1 MKISFQ
7 IPYHTHWGED
17 VRVLLS
23 DDMVHPLHT
32 RNGEIW
38 RGCLE
43 LDTTTSPA
51 ELSYQYAIFQDDVCI
66 RKEWNGV
73 KRRLTINPAYARLIL
88 NDAWRDR
95 PEDSYF
101 YCSAF
106 SGEEAPYYPSGTE
119 VSHAKSILLKVRC
132 PRFRHK
138 NWKLAVSGNQRILG
152 EWDMKAPKMMQP
164 CGPNEWCILLDAT
177 GIRYPFE
184 YKYLAWDTE
193 NNCEGEWIC
202 GNNRQI
208 SSLPLQEG
216 DLLVI
221 SDDEVHFDLPAWK
234 AAGVAIPVFSLRSEQ
249 SFGVGDFGDLKK
261 MIDWAVLTGQKVVQ
275 ILPINDTTITH
286 TWTDSYPYNSI
297 SIYAF
302 HPMHID
308 LNQLE
313 ALEDAGQR
321 ESFEQ
326 HRLELNALPQVDYE
340 AVNQYKLKYLHL
352 LFQQIGETL
361 LESTGFRQFFKE
373 NKHWLVPYSVFC
385 YLRDKY
391 GTPVFRNWP
400 EHQVYHEEVISRMA
414 EEDTACRPI
423 ARFNYFLQ
431 YVLHIQLRAASE
443 YARSKG
449 VLLKGDIPIGISP
462 NSVEAWTEPHYFNL
476 NGQAGAPPDPF
487 SKTGQNWGFPTYNWD
502 TMQQDGYKW
511 WKKRFHKM
519 AEYFDAY
526 RIDHILGFFRI
537 WEIPS
542 HSVQGLLG
550 QFVPALPMSA
560 EEINRFGLFFRKEA
574 FTKPYIT
581 ESILEAKFGKL
592 KEQVKQEYLFQ
603 ITPHEYALRPEYN
616 TQRQVEQHF
625 LGKNDPQSNLLRNG
639 LFELINNVLFVVD
652 RKDPNLYHPRIAVQ
666 NEPVYESLTPSEKTA
681 FDQLYTHY
689 FYHRH
694 NDFWYHE
701 AMKKLPELTDS
712 TRMLVCGEDL
722 GMIPDCVKG
731 VMDELRI
738 LSLEIQRMPK
748 NPAETFGDPAHY
760 PYRSVC
766 TISTHDMSTLRGWW
780 HEDANLTHRYFYDVL
795 GGWGDYPTEA
805 PGWLCDS
812 IVLKHLLGNS
822 MLCILSLQDWLSINE
837 EVRYPDAD
845 AERINVPANPR
856 HYWRY
861 RMHITIEDLMQCTTL
876 NDRIRDMIGKSGR
889 MDG

>member
-101 YCSAF
+101 YSSAF

-326 HRLELNALPQVDYE
+326 QRLKLNALPQVDYE

-352 LFQQIGETL
+352 LFQQMGETL

-560 EEINRFGLFFRKEA
+560 EEINHFGLFFRKEA

-581 ESILEAKFGKL
+581 ESILEAKFGEL

-780 HEDANLTHRYFYDVL
+780 HKDANLTRRYFYDVL
-795 GGWGDYPTEA
+795 SGWGDYPTEA

>member
-101 YCSAF
+101 YSSAF

-119 VSHAKSILLKVRC
+119 VSLAKSILLKVRC
-132 PRFRHK
+132 PRFSHK

-326 HRLELNALPQVDYE
+326 QRLKLNALPQVDYE

-581 ESILEAKFGKL
+581 ESILEAKFGEL

-876 NDRIRDMIGKSGR
+876 NDHIRDMIGKSGR
-889 MDG
+889 INN

>member
-101 YCSAF
+101 YSSAF

-326 HRLELNALPQVDYE
+326 QRLKLNALPQVDYE

-352 LFQQIGETL
+352 LFQQMGETL

-560 EEINRFGLFFRKEA
+560 EEINHFGLFFRKEA

-581 ESILEAKFGKL
+581 ESILEAKFGEL

-780 HEDANLTHRYFYDVL
+780 HEDANLTRRYFYDVL
-795 GGWGDYPTEA
+795 SGWGDYPTEA

>member
-7 IPYHTHWGED
+7 LPYHTHWGED
-17 VRVLLS
+17 VRILFS
-23 DDMVHPLHT
+23 DGMEFPLHT

-38 RGCLE
+38 RGSLE
-43 LDTTTSPA
+43 LDPITCPT
-51 ELSYQYAIFQDDVCI
+51 EINYQYAIYQDGICT

-73 KRRLTINPAYARLIL
+73 KRRLNLNQAYTHLIL

-101 YCSAF
+101 YSSAF

-119 VSHAKSILLKVRC
+119 ISHSKSILLKVRC

-138 NWKLAVSGNQRILG
+138 KWQLAISGNQRILG
-152 EWDMKAPKMMQP
+152 EWDVKTPKMMQP

-193 NNCEGEWIC
+193 NNCEGEWIS

-234 AAGVAIPVFSLRSEQ
+234 AAGVAVPVFSLRSEQ

-261 MIDWAVLTGQKVVQ
+261 MIDWAVLTGQKIVQ

-302 HPMHID
+302 HPMYID

-313 ALEDAGQR
+313 TLEDAEQR
-321 ESFEQ
+321 ASFEQ
-326 HRLELNALPQVDYE
+326 HRQELNALPQVDYE
-340 AVNQYKLKYLHL
+340 AVNQYKLEYLHL
-352 LFQQIGETL
+352 LFQQMGKTL
-361 LESTGFRQFFKE
+361 LESTEFRLFFKE

-400 EHQVYHEEVISRMA
+400 EHQVYHEETISRMA
-414 EEDTACRPI
+414 EEDTECRPV

-431 YVLHIQLRAASE
+431 YILHVQLRTASE
-443 YARSKG
+443 YARNKG

-462 NSVEAWTEPHYFNL
+462 NSVEAWTEPYYFNL

-487 SKTGQNWGFPTYNWD
+487 SETGQNWGFPTYNWD

-581 ESILEAKFGKL
+581 ESILEAKFGEL

-766 TISTHDMSTLRGWW
+766 TISTHDMSTLRGWC
-780 HEDANLTHRYFYDVL
+780 HEDANLTRRYFYDVL

-889 MDG
+889 INN

>member
-101 YCSAF
+101 YSSAF

-261 MIDWAVLTGQKVVQ
+261 MIDWAVLTGQIVVQ

-302 HPMHID
+302 HPMYID

-326 HRLELNALPQVDYE
+326 QRLKLNALPQVDYE

-352 LFQQIGETL
+352 LFQQMGETL

-487 SKTGQNWGFPTYNWD
+487 SETGQNWGFPTYNWD

-550 QFVPALPMSA
+550 QFAPALPMSA
-560 EEINRFGLFFRKEA
+560 EEINHFGLFFRKEA

-581 ESILEAKFGKL
+581 ESILEAKFGEL

-603 ITPHEYALRPEYN
+603 ITPYEYALRPEYN

-780 HEDANLTHRYFYDVL
+780 HEDANLTRRYFYDVL

-861 RMHITIEDLMQCTTL
+861 RMHITIEDLMQCTAL

-889 MDG
+889 INN

>member
-326 HRLELNALPQVDYE
+326 QRLKLNALPQVDYE

-352 LFQQIGETL
+352 LFQQMGETL

-487 SKTGQNWGFPTYNWD
+487 SETGQNWGFPTYNWD

-550 QFVPALPMSA
+550 QFAPALPMSA
-560 EEINRFGLFFRKEA
+560 EEINHFGLFFRKEA

-581 ESILEAKFGKL
+581 ESILEAKFGEL

-603 ITPHEYALRPEYN
+603 ITPYEYALRPEYN

-780 HEDANLTHRYFYDVL
+780 HEDANLTRRYFYDVL
-795 GGWGDYPTEA
+795 GGWGDYPIEA

-889 MDG
+889 INN

>member
-23 DDMVHPLHT
+23 DGMVHPLHT

-101 YCSAF
+101 YSSAF

-138 NWKLAVSGNQRILG
+138 NWKLAISGNQRILG

-177 GIRYPFE
+177 DIRYPFE

-234 AAGVAIPVFSLRSEQ
+234 AAGAAVPVFSLRSEQ

-302 HPMHID
+302 HPMYID

-326 HRLELNALPQVDYE
+326 QRLKLNALPQVDYE

-352 LFQQIGETL
+352 LFQQMGETL

-414 EEDTACRPI
+414 EEDTACRPV

-487 SKTGQNWGFPTYNWD
+487 SETGQNWGFPTYNWD
-502 TMQQDGYKW
+502 TMQKDGYKW

-581 ESILEAKFGKL
+581 ESILEAKFGEL

-603 ITPHEYALRPEYN
+603 ITSHEYALRPEYN

-652 RKDPNLYHPRIAVQ
+652 LKDPNLYHPRIAVQ
-666 NEPVYESLTPSEKTA
+666 NEPVYESLTPSEKAA

-748 NPAETFGDPAHY
+748 NPAETFADPAHY

-795 GGWGDYPTEA
+795 SGWGDYPTEA

-837 EVRYPDAD
+837 EARYPDAD

-861 RMHITIEDLMQCTTL
+861 RMHITIEDLMQCTAL

-889 MDG
+889 INN

>member
-43 LDTTTSPA
+43 LDTTTNPA

-119 VSHAKSILLKVRC
+119 VSLAKSILLKVRC
-132 PRFRHK
+132 PRFSHK

-326 HRLELNALPQVDYE
+326 QRLKLNALPQVDYE

-352 LFQQIGETL
+352 LFQQMGETL

-487 SKTGQNWGFPTYNWD
+487 SETGQNWGFPTYNWD

-560 EEINRFGLFFRKEA
+560 EEINHFGLFFRKEA

-581 ESILEAKFGKL
+581 ESILEAKFGEL

-780 HEDANLTHRYFYDVL
+780 HEDANLTRRYFYDVL
-795 GGWGDYPTEA
+795 SGWGDYPTEA

-889 MDG
+889 INN

>member
-1 MKISFQ
+1 
-7 IPYHTHWGED
+7 
-17 VRVLLS
+17 
-23 DDMVHPLHT
+23 
-32 RNGEIW
+32 
-38 RGCLE
+38 
-43 LDTTTSPA
+43 
-51 ELSYQYAIFQDDVCI
+51 
-66 RKEWNGV
+66 
-73 KRRLTINPAYARLIL
+73 
-88 NDAWRDR
+88 
-95 PEDSYF
+95 
-101 YCSAF
+101 
-106 SGEEAPYYPSGTE
+106 
-119 VSHAKSILLKVRC
+119 
-132 PRFRHK
+132 
-138 NWKLAVSGNQRILG
+138 
-152 EWDMKAPKMMQP
+152 
-164 CGPNEWCILLDAT
+164 
-177 GIRYPFE
+177 
-184 YKYLAWDTE
+184 
-193 NNCEGEWIC
+193 
-202 GNNRQI
+202 
-208 SSLPLQEG
+208 
-216 DLLVI
+216 
-221 SDDEVHFDLPAWK
+221 
-234 AAGVAIPVFSLRSEQ
+234 
-249 SFGVGDFGDLKK
+249 
-261 MIDWAVLTGQKVVQ
+261 
-275 ILPINDTTITH
+275 
-286 TWTDSYPYNSI
+286 
-297 SIYAF
+297 
-302 HPMHID
+302 
-308 LNQLE
+308 
-313 ALEDAGQR
+313 
-321 ESFEQ
+321 
-326 HRLELNALPQVDYE
+326 
-340 AVNQYKLKYLHL
+340 
-352 LFQQIGETL
+352 
-361 LESTGFRQFFKE
+361 
-373 NKHWLVPYSVFC
+373 
-385 YLRDKY
+385 
-391 GTPVFRNWP
+391 
-400 EHQVYHEEVISRMA
+400 
-414 EEDTACRPI
+414 
-423 ARFNYFLQ
+423 
-431 YVLHIQLRAASE
+431 
-443 YARSKG
+443 
-449 VLLKGDIPIGISP
+449 
-462 NSVEAWTEPHYFNL
+462 
-476 NGQAGAPPDPF
+476 
-487 SKTGQNWGFPTYNWD
+487 
-502 TMQQDGYKW
+502 
-511 WKKRFHKM
+511 M

-581 ESILEAKFGKL
+581 ENILEAKFGEL
-592 KEQVKQEYLFQ
+592 KDQVKQEYLFQ

-616 TQRQVEQHF
+616 TQRLVEQHF
-625 LGKNDPQSNLLRNG
+625 NGKNDPQSNLLRKG

-666 NEPVYESLTPSEKTA
+666 NEPVYESLTPSEKSA

-780 HEDANLTHRYFYDVL
+780 HEDANLTRRFFYDVL
-795 GGWGDYPTEA
+795 GGWGDYPAEA

-861 RMHITIEDLMQCTTL
+861 RMHITLEDLMQCSAL

-889 MDG
+889 ME

>member
-119 VSHAKSILLKVRC
+119 VSHVKSILLKVRC
-132 PRFRHK
+132 PRFSHK

-326 HRLELNALPQVDYE
+326 QRLKLNALPQVDYE

-352 LFQQIGETL
+352 LFQQMGETL

-780 HEDANLTHRYFYDVL
+780 HEDANLTRRYFYDVL

>member
-101 YCSAF
+101 YSSAF

-119 VSHAKSILLKVRC
+119 VSLAKSILLKVRC
-132 PRFRHK
+132 PRFSHK

-326 HRLELNALPQVDYE
+326 QRLKLNALPQVDYE

-581 ESILEAKFGKL
+581 ESILEAKFGEL

-795 GGWGDYPTEA
+795 SGWGDYPTEA

-861 RMHITIEDLMQCTTL
+861 RMHITIEDLMQCTAL

-889 MDG
+889 INN

>member
-101 YCSAF
+101 YSSAF

-119 VSHAKSILLKVRC
+119 VSLAKSILLKVRC
-132 PRFRHK
+132 PRFSHK

-326 HRLELNALPQVDYE
+326 QRLKLNALPQVDYE

-581 ESILEAKFGKL
+581 ESILEAKFGEL

-795 GGWGDYPTEA
+795 SGWGDYPTEA

-861 RMHITIEDLMQCTTL
+861 RMHITIEDLMQCTAL

-889 MDG
+889 MEG

>member
-43 LDTTTSPA
+43 LDTTTNPA

-101 YCSAF
+101 YSSAF

-138 NWKLAVSGNQRILG
+138 NWKLAISGNQRILG

-177 GIRYPFE
+177 DIRYPFE

-234 AAGVAIPVFSLRSEQ
+234 AAGVAVPVFSLRSEQ

-302 HPMHID
+302 HPMYID

-326 HRLELNALPQVDYE
+326 QRLKLNALPQVDYE

-352 LFQQIGETL
+352 LFQQMGETL

-414 EEDTACRPI
+414 EEDTACRPV

-487 SKTGQNWGFPTYNWD
+487 SETGQNWGFPTYNWD

-550 QFVPALPMSA
+550 QFVPALPMSPK
-560 EEINRFGLFFRKEA
+560 EINRFGLFFRKEA

-581 ESILEAKFGKL
+581 ESILEAKFGEL

-748 NPAETFGDPAHY
+748 NPAETFADPAHY

-780 HEDANLTHRYFYDVL
+780 HEDANLTRRYFYDVL
-795 GGWGDYPTEA
+795 SGWGDYPTEA

-861 RMHITIEDLMQCTTL
+861 RMHITIEDLMQCTAL

-889 MDG
+889 IL

>member
-101 YCSAF
+101 YSSAF

-326 HRLELNALPQVDYE
+326 QRLKLNALPQVDYE

-352 LFQQIGETL
+352 LFQQMGETL

-780 HEDANLTHRYFYDVL
+780 HEDANLTRRYFYDVL

>member
-152 EWDMKAPKMMQP
+152 EWDTKAPKMMQP

-326 HRLELNALPQVDYE
+326 QRLKLNALPQVDYE

-352 LFQQIGETL
+352 LFQQMGETL

-487 SKTGQNWGFPTYNWD
+487 SETGQNWGFPTYNWD

-550 QFVPALPMSA
+550 QFAPALPMSA
-560 EEINRFGLFFRKEA
+560 EEINHFGLFFRKEA

-581 ESILEAKFGKL
+581 ESILEAKFGEL

-603 ITPHEYALRPEYN
+603 ITPYEYALRPEYN

>member
-23 DDMVHPLHT
+23 DGMVHPLHT

-73 KRRLTINPAYARLIL
+73 KRRLTINPAYAQLIL

-101 YCSAF
+101 YSSAF

-184 YKYLAWDTE
+184 YKYLAWDAE

-234 AAGVAIPVFSLRSEQ
+234 AAGVAIPVFSLRSER

-302 HPMHID
+302 HPMYID
-308 LNQLE
+308 LDQLE
-313 ALEDAGQR
+313 ALKDAGQR

-326 HRLELNALPQVDYE
+326 HRLELNALPEIDYE
-340 AVNQYKLKYLHL
+340 AVNQYKLEYLHL
-352 LFQQIGETL
+352 LFQQMGETS

-400 EHQVYHEEVISRMA
+400 EHQVYHEEAILRMA
-414 EEDTACRPI
+414 EENPECRPV

-487 SKTGQNWGFPTYNWD
+487 SETGQNWGFPTYNWD

-511 WKKRFHKM
+511 WKKRFRKM

-550 QFVPALPMSA
+550 QFVPALPMSP

-581 ESILEAKFGKL
+581 ESILEAKFGEL

-625 LGKNDPQSNLLRNG
+625 LGKNDSQSNLLRNG

-666 NEPVYESLTPSEKTA
+666 NEPVYESLTPSEKAA

-748 NPAETFGDPAHY
+748 NPAEIFGDPAHY

-780 HEDANLTHRYFYDVL
+780 HEDANLTRRYFYDVL
-795 GGWGDYPTEA
+795 GGWGDYPIEA

-845 AERINVPANPR
+845 AERINIPANPR

-889 MDG
+889 INN

>member
-43 LDTTTSPA
+43 LDTTTNPA

-119 VSHAKSILLKVRC
+119 VSLAKSILLKVRC
-132 PRFRHK
+132 PRFSHK

-302 HPMHID
+302 HPMYID

-352 LFQQIGETL
+352 LFQQMGETL
-361 LESTGFRQFFKE
+361 LESTGFRQFLKE

-431 YVLHIQLRAASE
+431 YILHIQLRAASE

-581 ESILEAKFGKL
+581 ESILEAKFGEL

-603 ITPHEYALRPEYN
+603 ITPYEYALRPEYN

-780 HEDANLTHRYFYDVL
+780 HEDANLTRRYFYDVL
-795 GGWGDYPTEA
+795 GGWGDYPIEA

-861 RMHITIEDLMQCTTL
+861 RMHITIEDLMQCTAL
-876 NDRIRDMIGKSGR
+876 NDCIRDMIGKSGR
-889 MDG
+889 INN

>member
-101 YCSAF
+101 YSSAF

-119 VSHAKSILLKVRC
+119 VSLAKSILLKVRC
-132 PRFRHK
+132 PRFSHK

-326 HRLELNALPQVDYE
+326 QRLKLNALPQVDYE

-581 ESILEAKFGKL
+581 ESILEAKFGEL

-780 HEDANLTHRYFYDVL
+780 HEDANLTRRYFYDVL

>member
-101 YCSAF
+101 YSSAF

-119 VSHAKSILLKVRC
+119 VSLAKSILLKVRC
-132 PRFRHK
+132 PRFSHK

-326 HRLELNALPQVDYE
+326 QRLKLNALPQVDYE

-550 QFVPALPMSA
+550 QFVPALPMSV

-581 ESILEAKFGKL
+581 ESILEAKFSEL

-625 LGKNDPQSNLLRNG
+625 HGKNDPQSNLLRKG

-666 NEPVYESLTPSEKTA
+666 NEPVYESLTPSEKSA

-748 NPAETFGDPAHY
+748 NPSETFGNPAYY

-780 HEDANLTHRYFYDVL
+780 HEDANLTRRYFYDVL

-822 MLCILSLQDWLSINE
+822 MFCILSLQDWLSINE

-861 RMHITIEDLMQCTTL
+861 RMHITLEDLMQCSAL

>member
-23 DDMVHPLHT
+23 DGMVHSLHT

-101 YCSAF
+101 YSSAF

-152 EWDMKAPKMMQP
+152 EWDMKTPKMMQP

-302 HPMHID
+302 HPMYID

-326 HRLELNALPQVDYE
+326 QRLKLNALPQVDYE

-352 LFQQIGETL
+352 LFQQMGETL

-391 GTPVFRNWP
+391 ETPVFHNWP
-400 EHQVYHEEVISRMA
+400 EHQVYHEKVISQMA
-414 EEDTACRPI
+414 EEDTACRPV

-487 SKTGQNWGFPTYNWD
+487 SETGQNWGFPTYNWD
-502 TMQQDGYKW
+502 TMQQDSYKW

-550 QFVPALPMSA
+550 QFVPALPMSP
-560 EEINRFGLFFRKEA
+560 EEINRYGLFFRKEA

-581 ESILEAKFGKL
+581 ESILEAKFGEL

-780 HEDANLTHRYFYDVL
+780 HEDANLTRRYFYDVL
-795 GGWGDYPTEA
+795 GGWANYPTEA

-861 RMHITIEDLMQCTTL
+861 RMHITIEDLMQCTAL

-889 MDG
+889 INN

>member
-101 YCSAF
+101 YSSAF

-119 VSHAKSILLKVRC
+119 VSLAKSILLKVRC
-132 PRFRHK
+132 PRFSHK

-326 HRLELNALPQVDYE
+326 QRLKLNALPQVDYE

-352 LFQQIGETL
+352 LFQQMGETL
-361 LESTGFRQFFKE
+361 LDSTGFRQFFKE

-550 QFVPALPMSA
+550 QFVPALPMSV

-581 ESILEAKFGKL
+581 ESILEAKFGEL

-625 LGKNDPQSNLLRNG
+625 HGKNDPQSNLLRNG

-666 NEPVYESLTPSEKTA
+666 NEPVYESLTPSEKSA

-748 NPAETFGDPAHY
+748 NPSETFGNPAYY

-780 HEDANLTHRYFYDVL
+780 HEDANLTRRYFYDVL

>member
-101 YCSAF
+101 YSSAF

-326 HRLELNALPQVDYE
+326 QRLKLNALPQVDYE

-352 LFQQIGETL
+352 LFQQMGETL

-487 SKTGQNWGFPTYNWD
+487 SETGQNWGFPTYNWD

-550 QFVPALPMSA
+550 QFAPALPMSA
-560 EEINRFGLFFRKEA
+560 EEINHFGLFFRKEA

-581 ESILEAKFGKL
+581 ESILEAKFGEL

-603 ITPHEYALRPEYN
+603 ITPYEYALRPEYN

-780 HEDANLTHRYFYDVL
+780 HEDANLTRRYFYDVL

>member
-326 HRLELNALPQVDYE
+326 QRLKLNALPQVDYE

-581 ESILEAKFGKL
+581 ESILEAKFGEL

-780 HEDANLTHRYFYDVL
+780 HEDANLTRRYFYDVL
-795 GGWGDYPTEA
+795 SGWGDYPTEA

>member
-7 IPYHTHWGED
+7 IPYHTRWGED
-17 VRVLLS
+17 VRILFS
-23 DDMVHPLHT
+23 DGMVHPLHT

-38 RGCLE
+38 RGSIE
-43 LDTTTSPA
+43 LDTAASPA

-73 KRRLTINPAYARLIL
+73 KRRLNLNHAYNHLIL
-88 NDAWRDR
+88 DDAWRDR

-101 YCSAF
+101 YSSAF

-119 VSHAKSILLKVRC
+119 ISHTKSILLKVRC

-138 NWKLAVSGNQRILG
+138 NWKLAISGNQRILG
-152 EWDMKAPKMMQP
+152 EWDMKSPKMMQP

-184 YKYLAWDTE
+184 YKYLAWDAE
-193 NNCEGEWIC
+193 NNCEGEWIS

-234 AAGVAIPVFSLRSEQ
+234 AAGVAIPVFSLRSER

-302 HPMHID
+302 HPMYID

-313 ALEDAGQR
+313 ALKDAEQR

-326 HRLELNALPQVDYE
+326 HRLELNALPEIDYE
-340 AVNQYKLKYLHL
+340 AVNQYKLEYLHL
-352 LFQQIGETL
+352 LFQQMGETL

-414 EEDTACRPI
+414 EEDTACRPV

-487 SKTGQNWGFPTYNWD
+487 SETGQNWGFPTYNWD

-511 WKKRFHKM
+511 WN
-519 AEYFDAY
+519 
-526 RIDHILGFFRI
+526 
-537 WEIPS
+537 
-542 HSVQGLLG
+542 
-550 QFVPALPMSA
+550 
-560 EEINRFGLFFRKEA
+560 ING
-574 FTKPYIT
+574 
-581 ESILEAKFGKL
+581 
-592 KEQVKQEYLFQ
+592 
-603 ITPHEYALRPEYN
+603 
-616 TQRQVEQHF
+616 
-625 LGKNDPQSNLLRNG
+625 GKNVSIRWRNT
-639 LFELINNVLFVVD
+639 
-652 RKDPNLYHPRIAVQ
+652 
-666 NEPVYESLTPSEKTA
+666 S
-681 FDQLYTHY
+681 
-689 FYHRH
+689 
-694 NDFWYHE
+694 
-701 AMKKLPELTDS
+701 
-712 TRMLVCGEDL
+712 
-722 GMIPDCVKG
+722 
-731 VMDELRI
+731 
-738 LSLEIQRMPK
+738 MPIV
-748 NPAETFGDPAHY
+748 
-760 PYRSVC
+760 SI
-766 TISTHDMSTLRGWW
+766 IS
-780 HEDANLTHRYFYDVL
+780 
-795 GGWGDYPTEA
+795 
-805 PGWLCDS
+805 
-812 IVLKHLLGNS
+812 
-822 MLCILSLQDWLSINE
+822 
-837 EVRYPDAD
+837 
-845 AERINVPANPR
+845 
-856 HYWRY
+856 
-861 RMHITIEDLMQCTTL
+861 
-876 NDRIRDMIGKSGR
+876 
-889 MDG
+889 

>member
-101 YCSAF
+101 YSSAF

-119 VSHAKSILLKVRC
+119 VSLAKSILLKVRC
-132 PRFRHK
+132 PRFSHK

-177 GIRYPFE
+177 GIQYPFE

-326 HRLELNALPQVDYE
+326 QRLKLNALPQVDYE

-581 ESILEAKFGKL
+581 ESILEAKFGEL

-889 MDG
+889 INN

>member
-101 YCSAF
+101 YSSAF

-119 VSHAKSILLKVRC
+119 VSLAKSILLKVRC
-132 PRFRHK
+132 PRFSHK

-326 HRLELNALPQVDYE
+326 QRLKLNALPQVDYE

-352 LFQQIGETL
+352 LFQQMGETL

-581 ESILEAKFGKL
+581 ESILEAKFGEL

-780 HEDANLTHRYFYDVL
+780 HEDANLTRRYFYDVL

>member
-326 HRLELNALPQVDYE
+326 QRLKLNALPQVDYE

-780 HEDANLTHRYFYDVL
+780 HEDANLTRRYFYDVL

>member
-101 YCSAF
+101 YSSAF

-119 VSHAKSILLKVRC
+119 VSLAKSILLKVRC
-132 PRFRHK
+132 PRFSHK

-326 HRLELNALPQVDYE
+326 QRLKLNALPQVDYE

-581 ESILEAKFGKL
+581 ESILEAKFGEL

-701 AMKKLPELTDS
+701 AMKKLQELTDS

-889 MDG
+889 INN

>member
-101 YCSAF
+101 YSSAF

-119 VSHAKSILLKVRC
+119 VSLAKSILLKVRC
-132 PRFRHK
+132 PRFSHK

-326 HRLELNALPQVDYE
+326 QRLKLNALPQVDYE

-550 QFVPALPMSA
+550 QFAPALPMSA
-560 EEINRFGLFFRKEA
+560 EEINHFGLFFRKEA

-581 ESILEAKFGKL
+581 ESILEAKFGEL

-780 HEDANLTHRYFYDVL
+780 HEDANLTRRYFYDVL

>member
-101 YCSAF
+101 YSSAF

-119 VSHAKSILLKVRC
+119 VSLAKSILLKVRC
-132 PRFRHK
+132 PRFSHK

-326 HRLELNALPQVDYE
+326 QRLKLNALPQVDYE

-352 LFQQIGETL
+352 LFQQMGETL

-625 LGKNDPQSNLLRNG
+625 LGKNNPQSNLLRNG

-780 HEDANLTHRYFYDVL
+780 HEDANLTRRYFYDVL

-861 RMHITIEDLMQCTTL
+861 RMPITIEDLMQCTTL

-889 MDG
+889 INN

>member
-101 YCSAF
+101 YSSAF

-119 VSHAKSILLKVRC
+119 VSLAKSILLKVRC
-132 PRFRHK
+132 PRFSHK

-326 HRLELNALPQVDYE
+326 QRLKLNALPQVDYE

-581 ESILEAKFGKL
+581 ESILEAKFGEL

-780 HEDANLTHRYFYDVL
+780 HEDANLTRRYFYDVL
-795 GGWGDYPTEA
+795 GGWGDYPIEA

-889 MDG
+889 INN

>member
-132 PRFRHK
+132 PRFSHK

-326 HRLELNALPQVDYE
+326 QRLKLNALPQVDYE

-352 LFQQIGETL
+352 LFQQMGETL

-487 SKTGQNWGFPTYNWD
+487 SETGQNWGFPTYNWD

-550 QFVPALPMSA
+550 QFAPALPMSA
-560 EEINRFGLFFRKEA
+560 EEINHFGLFFRKEA

-581 ESILEAKFGKL
+581 ESILEAKFGEL

-603 ITPHEYALRPEYN
+603 ITPYEYALRPEYN

-889 MDG
+889 INN

>member
-101 YCSAF
+101 YSSAF

-119 VSHAKSILLKVRC
+119 VSLAKSILLKVRC
-132 PRFRHK
+132 PRFSHK

-326 HRLELNALPQVDYE
+326 QRLKLNALPQVDYE

-581 ESILEAKFGKL
+581 ESILEAKFGEL

-795 GGWGDYPTEA
+795 SGWGDYPTEA

-889 MDG
+889 MEG

>member
-101 YCSAF
+101 YSSAF

-138 NWKLAVSGNQRILG
+138 NWKLAISGNQRILG

-302 HPMHID
+302 HPMYID

-352 LFQQIGETL
+352 LFQQMGETL
-361 LESTGFRQFFKE
+361 LESTGFRQFLKE

-431 YVLHIQLRAASE
+431 YILHIQLRAASE

-581 ESILEAKFGKL
+581 ESILEAKFGEL

-603 ITPHEYALRPEYN
+603 ITPYEYALRPEYN

-780 HEDANLTHRYFYDVL
+780 HEDANLTRRYFYDVL
-795 GGWGDYPTEA
+795 GGWGDYPIEA

-889 MDG
+889 INN

>member
-101 YCSAF
+101 YSSAF

-119 VSHAKSILLKVRC
+119 VSLAKSILLKVRC
-132 PRFRHK
+132 PRFSHK

-326 HRLELNALPQVDYE
+326 QRLKLNALPQVDYE

-581 ESILEAKFGKL
+581 ESILEAKFGEL

-889 MDG
+889 MEG